1 MTVYDRQR
9 VAFLSQRW
17 NWINKIEI
25 RPIHTEQDYSE
36 VLKAIAA
43 LVNVDSASN
52 TLEGKQLEILL
63 SFVEDY
69 ETSAFR

>member
-1 MTVYDRQR
+1 MIVS
-9 VAFLSQRW
+9 ASHFLSQRW

-43 LVNVDSASN
+43 LVS
-52 TLEGKQLEILL
+52 
-63 SFVEDY
+63 
-69 ETSAFR
+69 